1 MRGLATSA
9 RRRGCCCFSNLRLLI
24 GLKDR
29 PATSY
34 ITAMEDLLA
43 ELLRLE
49 ECNASLAREN
59 DVLRH
64 QLDSKNA
71 MLDTLQSAMLED
83 DSQRAA
89 APHGTQGRRRE
100 GGRGSCVV
108 RANELHPEDVRV
120 QKSALTNVHQICHGG
135 HGHGHGVPLVVQT
148 PRGYVPYG
156 LDVSEGGRRHV
167 ALRFPEDFTRTL
179 LGIHRLAEAA
189 VADAGAEFVPSVRR
203 DGAVRVAVAA
213 TCTAY
218 NVEGGAMP
226 VEACLVRDASVEG
239 ILRCNGVWH
248 AGGRQGLSWS
258 LLQVRSA
265 AADMSRY
272 AFKD

>member
-1 MRGLATSA
+1 
-9 RRRGCCCFSNLRLLI
+9 
-24 GLKDR
+24 
-29 PATSY
+29 
-34 ITAMEDLLA
+34 MEDLLA
-43 ELLRLE
+43 ELLRLQ

-59 DVLRH
+59 DVLR
-64 QLDSKNA
+64 QRLDSKNA

-83 DSQRAA
+83 DTSQSL
-89 APHGTQGRRRE
+89 GRSRGSSRRE
-100 GGRGSCVV
+100 GKGSCVV
-108 RANELHPEDVRV
+108 RADELRPEDVRV
-120 QKSALTNVHQICHGG
+120 QKSALTNVHQICYGD
-135 HGHGHGVPLVVQT
+135 GVPLVVQT

-179 LGIHRLAEAA
+179 LSIHRLAEAA
-189 VADAGAEFVPSVRR
+189 VADAAAEFVPSVRR
-203 DGAVRVAVAA
+203 DGAVRVAVAS

-218 NVEGGAMP
+218 DVEGGAMP
-226 VEACLVRDASVEG
+226 LEGCLVRDASVEG

-265 AADMSRY
+265 GADMSRY